1 MDKVIEKILKLQE
14 SRGWSEYKLAEET
27 GISRSTIASW
37 YTTGSLPNI
46 TSLQKICDTYGITL
60 SQFFAEEGEAVT
72 LTEKQKELLDN
83 WIHLE
88 ADQQEALLAFLKLL

>member
-1 MDKVIEKILKLQE
+1 MDKVIKKILKLQE
-14 SRGWSEYKLAEET
+14 ARGWSEYKLAEET
-27 GISRSTIASW
+27 GISRSTITSW
-37 YTTGSLPNI
+37 LSTGSLPNI
-46 TSLQKICDTYGITL
+46 TSLKKVCDAYGITL

-83 WIHLE
+83 WINLE